1 MQRQRIT
8 LFMSVDSLATGQYML
23 SPACTDPTA
32 GILFPVKKV
41 DWAILNV
48 ELPAIFFATC
58 FNCNLASAMSE
69 VSGVQKHEW
78 RVAPDAFSSKPLV
91 PITGMGTSRC
101 VF

>member
-1 MQRQRIT
+1 M
-8 LFMSVDSLATGQYML
+8 
-23 SPACTDPTA
+23 

-48 ELPAIFFATC
+48 VLSAIFFATC

-78 RVAPDAFSSKPLV
+78 MVAPDAFSLKPLV
-91 PITGMGTSRC
+91 PIIRMGTSC
-101 VF
+101 CMF